1 MKVVLLMPGSGLKA
15 GQAQPM
21 QNNIDRRQAVLNAE
35 FIVDDPADVLAS
47 ETADGIL
54 GFRACQYTF
63 S

>member
-1 MKVVLLMPGSGLKA
+1 MPGSGLKA

-35 FIVDDPADVLAS
+35 VMVDDPADVLAS
-47 ETADGIL
+47 ETADGLL
-54 GFRACQYTF
+54 GFRAGQYTF